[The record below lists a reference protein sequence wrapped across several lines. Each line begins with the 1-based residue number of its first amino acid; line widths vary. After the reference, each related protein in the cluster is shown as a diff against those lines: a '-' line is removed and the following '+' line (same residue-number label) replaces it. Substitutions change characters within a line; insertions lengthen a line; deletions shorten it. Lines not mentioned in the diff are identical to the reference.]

1 MLYQCV
7 KFLSVFQVQYNRT
20 IANIEAMKSDGR
32 LSCRFTRDRSI
43 DIGPTFWQWNDED
56 EEYHILMAKGDADKR
71 GTYACALTSAVR
83 TPVLV
88 A

>member
-1 MLYQCV
+1 ML
-7 KFLSVFQVQYNRT
+7 QVQYNRT

-71 GTYACALTSAVR
+71 GTYAYDGCLGRVWLYVR
-83 TPVLV
+83 LLAYVRLH
-88 A
+88 